1 MSEYQN
7 PSMPQADVEAQAR
20 SEQAADE
27 LKQAMASGRILTH
40 PDEGLRTFI
49 CPTEPNTSY
58 LVTFDRDAKGEAL
71 MSAPLV
77 AGGQVIR
84 WPERV
89 NEKFAEFH
97 TGVCVTR
104 DPDII
109 DWLEAHS
116 GDMARFLDYHVRMGT
131 NPREDSV
138 PIGLCRDI
146 NDGSNVEAW
155 AELKTQQMATASRPP
170 SLSPNL
176 DVDKLIPAM
185 KGGGAG
191 VMDVDGQTN
200 SNATVTNAR
209 NAEAVER
216 AREAKFQ

>member
-7 PSMPQADVEAQAR
+7 PAMPQDELDAQNR
-20 SEQAADE
+20 SEQASYD
-27 LKQAMASGRILTH
+27 LKEAMASGRIMTH
-40 PDEGLRTFI
+40 PEEGLRTFI
-49 CPTEPNTSY
+49 CPTDPNTSF
-58 LVTFDRDAKGEAL
+58 LVAYERLPSGEAA
-71 MSAPLV
+71 MTAPLV

-84 WPERV
+84 WPERI
-89 NEKFAEFH
+89 NEKFADFH
-97 TGVCVTR
+97 NGVCVTR

-116 GDMARFLDYHVRMGT
+116 GDMARFLDYHAQRGS

-176 DVDKLIPAM
+176 DVDKLVPAM

-191 VMDVDGQTN
+191 VMDADGQTN
-200 SNATVTNAR
+200 SNATVTAAR
-209 NAEAVER
+209 NAEAVEH
-216 AREAKFQ
+216 AREARFQ